1 MPDDRLRQIFGRIAE
16 LPVDIPPA
24 DSVRSRGR
32 RRQGRTRLQMSTIA
46 ATILLAAGFGGP
58 QVSGSVAA
66 NSRPSLRSTSE
77 AAEPEASYPGAS
89 GAIGSVSPARHRHAI
104 SRRHEPTRPGPSPS
118 ASLASNS
125 GALLLPPPGDGQLIL
140 ALDSAHRYV
149 MTRVG
154 AASAPIHVPGL
165 KAVAGAPPVLA
176 TNPAGG
182 WVVSLASQQTGTGV
196 AAARLATVRTTGK
209 SVPFGPNFSP
219 ATVTSAA
226 VSLDGSRVA
235 VALAGPSGQARIEVL
250 PLPGHVRAQRSW
262 SVPTAQAD
270 LVTGLSWAPDG
281 RHLSYMAG
289 QRAVTGTAASLMTM
303 DTAVSVLPTPA
314 VPRWPWE
321 INTDITCM
329 PVAMAWLGRT
339 GRYAVLNDCP
349 STGTAVL
356 RVTDAGTGAEAGQ
369 PLVVAHQVGCKPA
382 ALDPNAAGNRILI
395 SYCRIYLD
403 DHGKLSEAAG
413 PLTAA
418 ALSGLGAAST
428 IAFRCRTCDAV
439 PRTNAARAGSPPS

>member
-32 RRQGRTRLQMSTIA
+32 QRQGRARLQMSAIA
-46 ATILLAAGFGGP
+46 ATILLAAGFGAP

-66 NSRPSLRSTSE
+66 NSRPSLKLTSG
-77 AAEPEASYPGAS
+77 ASSPEALSSGAS
-89 GAIGSVSPARHRHAI
+89 GANGSASPAPHRQAM
-104 SRRHEPTRPGPSPS
+104 SRTHQLSRLEPSPS
-118 ASLASNS
+118 ASLATNGGS
-125 GALLLPPPGDGQLIL
+125 LLLPPPGRGQLML

-154 AASAPIHVPGL
+154 AASAPIQVPGL

-182 WVVSLASQQTGTGV
+182 WVVSLASHQAGTGV
-196 AAARLATVRTTGK
+196 AAARLATVMTTGK
-209 SVPFGPNFSP
+209 SVPFGPNFSQ

-235 VALAGPSGQARIEVL
+235 VALAGPSDQARIEVL

-303 DTAVSVLPTPA
+303 DTAVSVLPSPA

-339 GRYAVLNDCP
+339 GRYAVLDECP
-349 STGTAVL
+349 SSGTAVM
-356 RVTDAGTGAEAGQ
+356 RVTDAGTGVAARQ

-382 ALDPNAAGNRILI
+382 ALDPNPAGNRILI

-403 DHGKLSEAAG
+403 DHGKLSRAAR
-413 PLTAA
+413 PLAAA
-418 ALSGLGAAST
+418 ALSGLGAAGA
-428 IAFRCRTCDAV
+428 IAFSCRTCDVV

>member
-16 LPVDIPPA
+16 LPVDVPPA

-32 RRQGRTRLQMSTIA
+32 QRRGRTRLQMSTIA
-46 ATILLAAGFGGP
+46 ATILLAAGFGAP

-66 NSRPSLRSTSE
+66 NSRPSGRLATE
-77 AAEPEASYPGAS
+77 AHKLGASYSRATAAG
-89 GAIGSVSPARHRHAI
+89 GPARHV
-104 SRRHEPTRPGPSPS
+104 SPRPGISSPAESNRPEPSPS
-118 ASLASNS
+118 ASLASNG

-154 AASAPIHVPGL
+154 AASAPMPVPGL

-182 WVVSLASQQTGTGV
+182 WVVSLASHQTGTGV
-196 AAARLATVRTTGK
+196 AAARLAQVMTTGK
-209 SVPFGPNFSP
+209 SVPFGPVFRQ

-235 VALAGPSGQARIEVL
+235 VALAGPSDQARIEIL

-262 SVPTAQAD
+262 SVPTAQAN

-321 INTDITCM
+321 INTDMTCM

-339 GRYAVLNDCP
+339 GRYAVLDECP

-356 RVTDAGTGAEAGQ
+356 RVTDAGTGAVARQ
-369 PLVVAHQVGCKPA
+369 PLVVAQRVGCKPA

-403 DHGKLSEAAG
+403 DHGKLSRAAG
-413 PLTAA
+413 QLTAA
-418 ALSGLGAAST
+418 ALTGLGAAGA
-428 IAFRCRTCDAV
+428 IAFRCRTCDVV
-439 PRTNAARAGSPPS
+439 PRTNAARAGSRPS